1 MAEGVNESV
10 DLWEEL
16 EAAEQTV
23 DGWPEWQQRFAQA
36 QSDCGTGETDS
47 G

>member
-36 QSDCGTGETDS
+36 DHRGAEETDS

>member
-23 DGWPEWQQRFAQA
+23 AGWPEWQQRFAQPD
-36 QSDCGTGETDS
+36 DCGTGEPDT